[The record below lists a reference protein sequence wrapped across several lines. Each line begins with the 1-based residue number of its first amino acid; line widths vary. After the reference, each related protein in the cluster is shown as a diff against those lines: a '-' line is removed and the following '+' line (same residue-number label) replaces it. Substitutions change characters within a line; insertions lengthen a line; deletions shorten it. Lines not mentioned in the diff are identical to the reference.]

1 MNNNSVCEI
10 SPNSKALCKQRIM
23 IMNRNDVIKLQ
34 QTNVLIFTVGAMK
47 ANTGKQVKMHM

>member
-10 SPNSKALCKQRIM
+10 SPNSKTLCKQRIM

-34 QTNVLIFTVGAMK
+34 QTTVLIVTGIGAME
-47 ANTGKQVKMHM
+47 A